1 MKTIGDS
8 FRKDLKKKKI
18 LPGFITSLTQTLYF
32 GHTIPVFLANPF
44 STAAYTLPPRAL
56 LWLF

>member
-8 FRKDLKKKKI
+8 FQKDLKKKI
-18 LPGFITSLTQTLYF
+18 LPGFITSLTQTLYLE
-32 GHTIPVFLANPF
+32 HTITIFLANPF
-44 STAAYTLPPRAL
+44 STAAHTLPPRAL